1 MQKYLVNSTYSTNN
15 SIVRIS
21 ARSLLAKEKDTAVQR
36 KAANA
41 EGRLKMSMKREKIKR
56 TALNKEKKQTDK
68 SEGLYLQPP

>member
-1 MQKYLVNSTYSTNN
+1 MKKYLVNSTYSTNN

>member
-1 MQKYLVNSTYSTNN
+1 MKKYLVNSTYSTNN

-56 TALNKEKKQTDK
+56 TALNKEKK
-68 SEGLYLQPP
+68 